1 MIKSTPPR
9 HIKTISEYHK
19 FMGHPKP
26 EHPLISVI
34 NLESIKDFPFKAPT
48 SLVYDFYCIA
58 LKRTP
63 NAKYKYGQQEYDF
76 DEGVMFFLSPKQVF
90 GIEIDRYSESRPT
103 GWVLLLYPD
112 FLWNT
117 SLAKTIKQYQYFS
130 YSVNEALHLSEK
142 EEAVI
147 TNIIKN
153 IEQEYRLNIDTFS
166 QNVMVS
172 QIELLLNYSNRFYNR
187 QFITRKKAS
196 NDLLTKLEE
205 LLTDYFNGEKVQ
217 EFGLPTVKYVSE
229 KLNVSPNYLSD
240 MLRTLTGQSTQQHI
254 HDKVIEKAKE
264 ILTTTSLSVGE
275 TAYQL
280 GFETPQSFNKL
291 FKNKTDVSPLEYRNS
306 FVN

>member
-1 MIKSTPPR
+1 MIKNMPLR
-9 HIKTISEYHK
+9 HIKSIGEYHQ

-34 NLESIKDFPFKAPT
+34 NLKSIKHFPFKEPM
-48 SLVYDFYCIA
+48 SLVYDFHCIA

-63 NAKYKYGQQEYDF
+63 NARYKYGQQEYDF
-76 DEGVMFFLSPKQVF
+76 DDGVMFFQSPKQVF
-90 GIEIDRYSESRPT
+90 GIEVERYSESRPT
-103 GWVLLLYPD
+103 GWALLVHPD
-112 FLWNT
+112 FFWNT
-117 SLAKTIKQYQYFS
+117 PLAKTIKQYRYFD

-142 EEAVI
+142 EEAAI

-153 IEQEYRLNIDTFS
+153 IEQEYRSNIDAFS
-166 QNVMVS
+166 QDVMVA
-172 QIELLLNYSNRFYNR
+172 QIELLLHYSNRFYNR

-196 NDLLTKLEE
+196 SDLLVKLEDLLTE
-205 LLTDYFNGEKVQ
+205 YFVLQNESQ
-217 EFGLPTVKYVSE
+217 AGLPTVKYVAD

-254 HDKVIEKAKE
+254 HDKVIEKTKE
-264 ILTTTSLSVGE
+264 ILTTTALSVGE

-280 GFETPQSFNKL
+280 GFETLQSFNKL

-306 FVN
+306 FIN